1 MFGGEEEHICQSCGL
16 PIEEGKF
23 GTNPDG
29 TYSEDYCINCFEE
42 GEFNEPTIQMEDMI
56 ERSAR
61 KLSDETGI
69 SEDDA
74 KRKLEKLFPTLKR
87 WSEDW

>member
-1 MFGGEEEHICQSCGL
+1 MWGIESSICQSCGL
-16 PIEEGKF
+16 PIEDDRF

-29 TYSEDYCINCFEE
+29 TLSEDYCINCYEE

-61 KLSDETGI
+61 KMSDTGVI
-69 SEDDA
+69 TEDDA
-74 KRKLEKLFPTLKR
+74 KKKLEKLFPKLKR
-87 WSEDW
+87 WDESW

>member
-1 MFGGEEEHICQSCGL
+1 MWGGLEYICQSCGL
-16 PIEEGKF
+16 PIEDDKF

-29 TYSEDYCINCFEE
+29 TYSEDYCLNCYED

-61 KLSDETGI
+61 GMAENDEI

-74 KRKLEKLFPTLKR
+74 KRKLEKLFTKLKR
-87 WSEDW
+87 WTDAW

>member
-1 MFGGEEEHICQSCGL
+1 MFGGTFICQSCGL
-16 PIEEGKF
+16 PIEDDRF
-23 GTNPDG
+23 GPNPDG
-29 TYSEDYCINCFEE
+29 TQSEDYCIRCYED

-61 KLSDETGI
+61 KMAEDMQI

-87 WSEDW
+87 WTEKW

>member
-1 MFGGEEEHICQSCGL
+1 MWGVEPSICQSCGL
-16 PIEEGKF
+16 PIEDDRF

-29 TYSEDYCINCFEE
+29 TLSEDYCINCYEE

-61 KLSDETGI
+61 KMSDTGEI

-74 KRKLEKLFPTLKR
+74 KKKLEKLFPKLKR
-87 WSEDW
+87 WNESW

>member
-1 MFGGEEEHICQSCGL
+1 MWGGLEYICQSCGL
-16 PIEEGKF
+16 PIEDDKF

-29 TYSEDYCINCFEE
+29 TYSEDYCLNCYED

-61 KLSDETGI
+61 RMAEYGEI

-74 KRKLEKLFPTLKR
+74 KRKLEKLFPKLKR
-87 WSEDW
+87 WTDAW